1 MLANSGEWHSTRGTL
16 ALEFVHAANIGPGRQ
31 TIVNTRDAMDIQEIA
46 QQLLAVLGTGR
57 QIAPLSKAYPDFGL
71 EEAYQI
77 TAAVRAEREAR
88 GERPI
93 GRKIGFTNRTIW
105 AEYGVYAPIWGYV
118 YDGTVR
124 DLTSDPLEVSLNG
137 LAEPRIEPEIMFGLA
152 APPEPG
158 MDEEA
163 LIGCIDWIAHG
174 FEIVQSIFPNWS
186 FQAADTVAAYGLH
199 GRLFIGP
206 RHPAASRREEWA
218 RELFRFE
225 IDLFRNGAH
234 VDHGAA
240 ANVLDGPLF
249 ALRRLAEALAEDPES
264 PPLAAGEIVT
274 TGTLTRAFPVAAGE
288 EWSTKLT
295 DIPLEGARIRFV

>member
-1 MLANSGEWHSTRGTL
+1 MNLHDIAKEV
-16 ALEFVHAANIGPGRQ
+16 LE
-31 TIVNTRDAMDIQEIA
+31 
-46 QQLLAVLGTGR
+46 VLGTGR
-57 QIAPLSKAYPDFGL
+57 QLDPFSKAYPDFGL
-71 EEAYQI
+71 KDAYAV
-77 TAAVRAEREAR
+77 TASVRAQREAR

-105 AEYGVYAPIWGYV
+105 EEYGVYAPIWGYI
-118 YDGTVR
+118 YEGTVT
-124 DLTSDPLEVSLNG
+124 DLTGEPLEVSLKG

-158 MDEEA
+158 MDQAA

-199 GRLFIGP
+199 GRLYVGP
-206 RHPAASRREEWA
+206 RHPAALRRDEWV
-218 RELFRFE
+218 RELSHFE
-225 IDLFRNGAH
+225 IDLLRDGAQI
-234 VDHGAA
+234 DHGAA

-249 ALRRLAEALAEDPES
+249 ALRHLAETLAQDPDS

-295 DIPLEGARIRFV
+295 DIPLESARIRFI